1 MADRIEI
8 GWLFDFYGP
17 LLTERQRKLLALYC
31 NEDFSFRKSL
41 PEKAF
46 QTGFTTRFT
55 ARRVARGLRTA
66 AWAAQ
71 ADQSMTQ
78 GLEEGLSPK
87 RADAARKGDSGAAAF
102 TRGGVRWPLKD

>member
-46 QTGFTTRFT
+46 PDREFTTRFT
-55 ARRVARGLRTA
+55 ARRVSLRITNG
-66 AWAAQ
+66 
-71 ADQSMTQ
+71 SL
-78 GLEEGLSPK
+78 GCSGGI
-87 RADAARKGDSGAAAF
+87 RA
-102 TRGGVRWPLKD
+102 

>member
-31 NEDFSFRKSL
+31 NEDFSLS
-41 PEKAF
+41 EIA
-46 QTGFTTRFT
+46 
-55 ARRVARGLRTA
+55 AREGISRQGVYDAVHRAAA

-71 ADQSMTQ
+71 AVS
-78 GLEEGLSPK
+78 EH
-87 RADAARKGDSGAAAF
+87 DAG
-102 TRGGVRWPLKD
+102 P